1 MSPVRTRRALCA
13 VAVAIIAVPLLAG
26 PTSARGSR
34 PTVVL
39 IGDSV
44 MAAMNPGYTDAARK
58 VIGAG
63 GWNVVI
69 DAAVNRTTA
78 QGAVVAQARRAQ
90 ADTVIVML
98 GHNDGGTPSR
108 FKARAQQVLRALA
121 KVPRV
126 YWLTMREP
134 RYAGANKVLRD
145 LRATFPNL
153 RLVDWAHSIRSG
165 WTGQDGLH
173 LSGAGATG
181 MARLIL
187 TTIGAR

>member
-1 MSPVRTRRALCA
+1 MSPVRARRALCA
-13 VAVAIIAVPLLAG
+13 VVVAVVLVPLLAG
-26 PTSARGSR
+26 PTAAKVAR

-44 MAAMNPGYTDAARK
+44 MAAMNPHYTDAARK

-69 DAAVNRTTA
+69 DAVVSRTTA
-78 QGAVVAQARRAQ
+78 QGAVVAQARRSQ
-90 ADTVIVML
+90 ANTVVVML
-98 GHNDGGTPSR
+98 GHNDGGTPSV
-108 FKARAQQVLRALA
+108 FKVRAQLVLRALA

-134 RYAGANKVLRD
+134 RYSGANKELRD
-145 LRATFPNL
+145 LRARFPNL

-165 WTGQDGLH
+165 WTGKDGLH

-187 TTIGAR
+187 ASIGPR